1 MREHAKAVHRNRNK
15 SAVMRLNS
23 YIIGVHNYYNC
34 ATNCSSDFSAIAY
47 RTRSILKNRLKPR
60 KPKEKEPI
68 PKYIKDMYGK
78 SKQLRFVYDTP
89 LIPIGYVQHRWNGQ
103 YDGKSTFIT
112 TDREQIHTEQ
122 KVVPI
127 ENLKYLVAN
136 PVKGQSAEYNDNR
149 ISLYVGQYGK
159 CYVLGNTLDVDEI
172 HCHHKKP
179 RALNGKDEYKNL
191 VIVHENVHR
200 LIHATDNETINRYT
214 NLLELNAEQLE
225 KVNKLRVLAGNQLI
239 A

>member
-1 MREHAKAVHRNRNK
+1 M
-15 SAVMRLNS
+15 
-23 YIIGVHNYYNC
+23 
-34 ATNCSSDFSAIAY
+34 
-47 RTRSILKNRLKPR
+47 
-60 KPKEKEPI
+60 
-68 PKYIKDMYGK
+68 
-78 SKQLRFVYDTP
+78 
-89 LIPIGYVQHRWNGQ
+89 QHRWNGQ
-103 YDGKSTFIT
+103 YDGKSTFLA
-112 TDREQIHTEQ
+112 TDREQIHNTQ
-122 KVVPI
+122 KAVPI

-136 PVKGQSAEYNDNR
+136 PAKGQSAEYNDNR

-191 VIVHENVHR
+191 VIVHANVHR

-225 KVNKLRVLAGNQLI
+225 RVNKLRVLAGNQLI